1 MAACRSKI
9 VKQAKN
15 PAERPDAKNTQSP
28 ETFNN
33 MRPSWRFSSCDTEA
47 WTFSAKQFMQI
58 ILPRLKEWE
67 ALTWNEILIH
77 SKKEN
82 HSIDA
87 QMLNKT
93 AQARLDELRIETK
106 AVISLRMKGTYRL
119 YGYRIGNVFYILW
132 FDTNHG
138 DNDTCVCRSRKKHT

>member
-1 MAACRSKI
+1 MSFGEEH
-9 VKQAKN
+9 N
-15 PAERPDAKNTQSP
+15 NTKPVFFLYPQLEKSV
-28 ETFNN
+28 
-33 MRPSWRFSSCDTEA
+33 
-47 WTFSAKQFMQI
+47 
-58 ILPRLKEWE
+58 ILP
-67 ALTWNEILIH
+67 
-77 SKKEN
+77 KKPAKKFFLC
-82 HSIDA
+82 HT

-93 AQARLDELRIETK
+93 VQNRLDELRIETK